1 MELDNKHEC
10 TKMKIALNWTLRA
23 LLLLIVLTFFYYV
36 TKVEDF
42 YYDQKV
48 INASTEGQIHAL
60 NEQLLKA
67 QEEGIIAAQG
77 LDAAGVKIAELT
89 ATIEELKIKGKKK

>member
-1 MELDNKHEC
+1 MELNNKHEC